1 MARLST
7 QRFVVR
13 ALLSL
18 PTPIL
23 RIMSGGGVIYK
34 GGRTLDPRL
43 QLLTAQAAKSP
54 GMENL
59 TPEEARKAS
68 AAGLAALTASLAA
81 GVRAEPLT
89 VPGAEGEIAARVY
102 RPDIQDSTAPILVY
116 AHMGGG
122 VIGDLDTCE
131 AFCSLLA
138 KTVGCPVISVDYRL
152 APEHRFPAGLD
163 DVLATYRWAREH
175 AVRFG
180 AQPGK
185 AAIGGDSMGGHFAAI
200 IAQDLRRAGE
210 PQPEYQLLIYP
221 CVDVASE
228 TPSMSTYAQA
238 FPLSRATM
246 DWFMGHYMGP
256 QDDPANLR
264 LSPMRAPDLTGL
276 APAIIATA
284 GFDPLVDQGETY
296 AKALKAAGVR
306 IEYRRYDSLAHGFT
320 AFTGAIPAADAACRQ
335 IAELVRDSLKER
347 TT

>member
-7 QRFVVR
+7 QRFIVQT
-13 ALLSL
+13 LLSL

-23 RIMSGGGVIYK
+23 RMMSGGGVGYR

-43 QLLTAQAAKSP
+43 QFLTAQAANSP
-54 GMENL
+54 GMESL

-68 AAGLAALTASLAA
+68 ASGLATLTTGLAS
-81 GVRAEPLT
+81 GVRVESLT
-89 VPGAEGEIAARVY
+89 VPGAEAEIAARLY
-102 RPDIQDSTAPILVY
+102 RPDIQDSTAPVLVY

-131 AFCSLLA
+131 AFCSLLS
-138 KTVGCPVISVDYRL
+138 KTVSCPVISVDYRL

-185 AAIGGDSMGGHFAAI
+185 AAVGGDSMGGHFAAI
-200 IAQDLRRAGE
+200 IAQDLQRAGE

-228 TPSMSTYAQA
+228 TTSMTTYADA
-238 FPLSRATM
+238 FPLGRATM

-264 LSPMRAPDLTGL
+264 LSPMRATDLTGL

-284 GFDPLVDQGETY
+284 GFDPLVDQGEAY

-306 IEYRRYDSLAHGFT
+306 TDYRRYDSLAHGFT

-335 IAELVRDSLKER
+335 IADLVRTSLKER
-347 TT
+347 TS

>member
-7 QRFVVR
+7 QRFLAR
-13 ALLSL
+13 TLLSL
-18 PTPIL
+18 PTPLL
-23 RIMSGGGVIYK
+23 RMMSGGGVDYR

-43 QLLTAQAAKSP
+43 QFLTAQAATSP
-54 GMENL
+54 GMESL
-59 TPEEARKAS
+59 SPQEARKAS
-68 AAGLAALTASLAA
+68 ATGLATLTTGLAP
-81 GVRAEPLT
+81 GVRAESLT
-89 VPGAEGEIAARVY
+89 VPGADGEIAARIY
-102 RPDIQDSTAPILVY
+102 RPDIQDSAAPVLVY

-131 AFCSLLA
+131 AFCSLVA

-152 APEHRFPAGLD
+152 APEHRFPSGLN
-163 DVLATYRWAREH
+163 DVLAVYRWAREH

-180 AQPGK
+180 AQPGR

-200 IAQDLRRAGE
+200 LAQDLRRASE

-228 TPSMSTYAQA
+228 TQSMTTYAEA
-238 FPLSRATM
+238 FPLGRATM

-264 LSPMRAPDLTGL
+264 LSPMRATDLTGL

-284 GFDPLVDQGETY
+284 GFDPLVDQGEAY

-306 IEYRRYDSLAHGFT
+306 IDYRRYDSLAHGFT

-335 IAELVRDSLKER
+335 IADLVRTSLKER
-347 TT
+347 TS

>member
-7 QRFVVR
+7 QRFIVR
-13 ALLSL
+13 TLLSL

-23 RIMSGGGVIYK
+23 RMMSGGGVDYR

-43 QLLTAQAAKSP
+43 QFLAAQAANSP
-54 GMENL
+54 GMESL
-59 TPEEARKAS
+59 TPQEARKAS
-68 AAGLAALTASLAA
+68 AGGLATLTTGLAQ
-81 GVRAEPLT
+81 GVRAEPLA
-89 VPGAEGEIAARVY
+89 VPGGDGEIAARLY
-102 RPDIQDSTAPILVY
+102 RPDVQDPTAPVLVY

-138 KTVGCPVISVDYRL
+138 RTVACPVISVDYRL

-163 DVLATYRWAREH
+163 DVLASYRWAREH

-180 AQPGK
+180 AEPGK

-200 IAQDLRRAGE
+200 VAQDLRQAGE

-221 CVDVASE
+221 CIDVASE
-228 TPSMSTYAQA
+228 SASMTTYAQA
-238 FPLSRATM
+238 FPLGRAMM

-264 LSPMRAPDLTGL
+264 LSPQRAPDLTGL

-284 GFDPLVDQGETY
+284 GFDPLVDQGEAY
-296 AKALKAAGVR
+296 AKALKAAGIRVD
-306 IEYRRYDSLAHGFT
+306 YRRYDSLAHGFT

-335 IAELVRDSLKER
+335 IAELVRASLKER
-347 TT
+347 TI